1 MFKSI
6 HLILPAALLLLLSVN
21 VLRAAEAPNAETK
34 LREALRNTMLQLR
47 TAETE
52 RANLQ
57 AAQAENEQKN
67 KDLTARIDALV
78 KQAAE
83 DKKNLDEATS
93 KISDQDAALARLR
106 IDLGKSQEALKK
118 AAELAKTREEERA
131 KLAGGIILLQ
141 RRVADLETRNMALF
155 KLGNEILERYEKFG
169 LGTAL
174 TAREPFTGLT
184 RTKLENLVQDYQD
197 KLSDQTVA
205 KTDEKAGGQNLKP
218 ASDDKPGAGTAAGSK
233 KP

>member
-1 MFKSI
+1 MQKPLFSI
-6 HLILPAALLLLLSVN
+6 LTVVLLLPSTAA
-21 VLRAAEAPNAETK
+21 VLRAADAPSPETK

-47 TAETE
+47 TAETD

-57 AAQAENEQKN
+57 AAQAEADQKN
-67 KDLTARIDALV
+67 KDLAAKVDALV

-83 DKKNLDEATS
+83 DKKSLDEANA

-106 IDLGKSQEALKK
+106 TDYGKSQDALKQ
-118 AAELAKTREEERA
+118 AAELAKTKEGERA
-131 KLAGGIILLQ
+131 KLAGEKILLQ
-141 RRVADLETRNMALF
+141 RRVADLETRNLALF
-155 KLGNEILERYEKFG
+155 KLGNEILDRYEKFG

-205 KTDEKAGGQNLKP
+205 RADEKKEAGNSKP
-218 ASDDKPGAGTAAGSK
+218 AADKKQKAGD
-233 KP
+233 